1 MNLSQTKKTF
11 SSNKTYLKTSAEMAT
26 ILFVL
31 QYVKLLLP
39 FYDLLALTSAVSIWG
54 PSPTPNWDTV
64 CSSAWKI
71 HRAWSIMASLILK
84 ADIEGILPKI
94 HRAWSIMASLILKAD
109 IEGILPKIHR
119 AWSIMASLIL
129 KADIEGILPKIHRAW
144 SIMASLILKAD
155 IEGILPKIHR
165 AWSIMASLILKAD
178 IEGILPKIHR
188 AWSIMA
194 SLILK
199 ADIEGILP
207 KIHRAWSIMASLIL
221 KADIEGIL
229 PKGPYLPCVS
239 MAGRALL
246 AGYHR
251 HVTIVF
257 MSKDLTDVRKLM
269 IPWGPFYQHGLTLI
283 PGWISNQTPNK
294 VWDEI
299 TYSFPSFNSCTVE
312 VWEWVNVFI
321 SHFIMV
327 SITYPC

>member
-31 QYVKLLLP
+31 QYVKLFLP

-207 KIHRAWSIMASLIL
+207 KGL
-221 KADIEGIL
+221 
-229 PKGPYLPCVS
+229 YLPCVS

-246 AGYHR
+246 AGYHQ